1 MTMTESPD
9 AHSPVVPVI
18 PRNRAP
24 GGRDIV
30 VGDVHGCFR
39 TLERALGE
47 IAFDP
52 ARDRLFGVGD
62 LVNRGPHSADALQ
75 WLESRFDAVTLGNH
89 DVAVRSWF
97 RSKLLN
103 VPEEAEGWL
112 RDIPPNAT
120 TGAGGTRS
128 RPSLLPSPSR
138 LTTARLAWSTPR
150 PRIRIGPM
158 RSSSS
163 RPVWTRHTAS
173 RSWGTKR
180 ETTKTPRGL
189 VL

>member
-1 MTMTESPD
+1 MTMPESPD

-47 IAFDP
+47 IVFEP

-62 LVNRGPHSADALQ
+62 LVNRGPHSADALK
-75 WLESRFDAVTLGNH
+75 WLESRFEAVTLGNH

-103 VPEEAEGWL
+103 APEEAEGWL
-112 RDIPPNAT
+112 CAI
-120 TGAGGTRS
+120 
-128 RPSLLPSPSR
+128 LPSDYRRWWDALASLPPA
-138 LTTARLAWSTPR
+138 LTIETDHGPIGVVHAEAPD
-150 PRIRIGPM
+150 RIGTVP
-158 RSSSS
+158 SSSL
-163 RPVWTRHTAS
+163 RPAWTRRTAS
-173 RSWGTKR
+173 RSWGTRR
-180 ETTKTPRGL
+180 EKTKTLRGL